1 MKSFKS
7 YLKEYGGGTPAF
19 AVGGASTGPGMG
31 QYVPT
36 VDLNLRAQKKKNPR
50 RLTPK
55 EAKYLMGF
63 CDKYA
68 KFFGHKDGFPQ
79 VVSDAQSYK
88 QFGNSV
94 VPLVVEKIAKE
105 ILKKL

>member
-1 MKSFKS
+1 
-7 YLKEYGGGTPAF
+7 
-19 AVGGASTGPGMG
+19 
-31 QYVPT
+31 
-36 VDLNLRAQKKKNPR
+36 
-50 RLTPK
+50 
-55 EAKYLMGF
+55 MGF

-68 KFFGHKDGFPQ
+68 KFFGHKILSQ

-105 ILKKL
+105 ILKIIVL

>member
-36 VDLNLRAQKKKNPR
+36 ADLNLRAQKKKNPR
-50 RLTPK
+50 IPR
-55 EAKYLMGF
+55 
-63 CDKYA
+63 
-68 KFFGHKDGFPQ
+68 
-79 VVSDAQSYK
+79 
-88 QFGNSV
+88 
-94 VPLVVEKIAKE
+94 
-105 ILKKL
+105 KKG